1 MEHRG
6 SGLVVDDSLITV
18 VSCVCSY
25 QIQLTRGY
33 LNSGGVHVAYLAPIL
48 HIADSILR
56 VPYSTYYKPMGDL
69 PYISSEQGSGL
80 IIHHGLIMR
89 ITIYKRPIP
98 IQ

>member
-1 MEHRG
+1 MIP
-6 SGLVVDDSLITV
+6 SGNEFGLSLGKYARFLPLQWDYFP
-18 VSCVCSY
+18 S
-25 QIQLTRGY
+25 
-33 LNSGGVHVAYLAPIL
+33 
-48 HIADSILR
+48 

-69 PYISSEQGSGL
+69 SYISSEQGGGL